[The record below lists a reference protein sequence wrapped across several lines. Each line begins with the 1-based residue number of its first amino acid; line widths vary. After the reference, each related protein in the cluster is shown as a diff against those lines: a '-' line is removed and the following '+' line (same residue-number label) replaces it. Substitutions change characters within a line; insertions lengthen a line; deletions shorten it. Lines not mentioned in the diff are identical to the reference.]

1 MPYMIGSVWNIPRPA
16 ANILIFDIYV
26 LIAAEIGH
34 EHLTPSEVR

>member
-1 MPYMIGSVWNIPRPA
+1 MPYVKGSVWNMPRPA
-16 ANILIFDIYV
+16 ADILIFNIYV